1 MLPDTQGIP
10 MATFTV
16 CVHSDQASKQRS
28 KGKGSC
34 YIPPGAAP
42 GPPELPPGPPSLS
55 VDVDKG
61 KGGLVL
67 EKGRRPF
74 NELRK
79 AHLLT
84 ITA

>member
-1 MLPDTQGIP
+1 

-34 YIPPGAAP
+34 YTPPGVA
-42 GPPELPPGPPSLS
+42 PGPPSLS

-61 KGGLVL
+61 KGGLVP
-67 EKGRRPF
+67 EKGQRPF

>member
-1 MLPDTQGIP
+1 MHRVSQWQPSPFVFTLTRHLSREAKGRAA
-10 MATFTV
+10 ATL
-16 CVHSDQASKQRS
+16 HR
-28 KGKGSC
+28 
-34 YIPPGAAP
+34 
-42 GPPELPPGPPSLS
+42 ELPPGPPSLS

-61 KGGLVL
+61 KGGLVP
-67 EKGRRPF
+67 EKGQRPF